1 MLRGEV
7 EVTAGPECDQLGFIG
22 KGGFFGEKTVVEAVR
37 CEKKRLLFRA
47 ILIPNKIILPR
58 QAWDKHRR
66 KG

>member
-37 CEKKRLLFRA
+37 CEKNAFCFV
-47 ILIPNKIILPR
+47 PF
-58 QAWDKHRR
+58 
-66 KG
+66 